1 MIYIIGAGAIGK
13 ALAVSLKVAH
23 KNVVLLRGSVDN
35 EPRRDEKL
43 SVELH
48 DKTELEAEI
57 EVSTLSNIPALEGL
71 VVLTN
76 KSYGNDSI
84 AQALKGKTAHSPIV
98 ILQNGLGVEQAFI
111 DHDFPGIYRC
121 VLFATSQVTAP
132 NRIRFK
138 PVAVSPVGIVKGNKN
153 DLETVVEQLNSPVF
167 QFKAEPDIQATIW
180 KKAIINS
187 VFNSVC
193 PLLETD
199 NGIFH
204 RDASVLGIAKR
215 VIQECVA
222 VAQESGIHLNAG
234 EVEEGL
240 LLISKSSEEQLISTL
255 QDIRNKRKTEIET
268 LNFAIVAVAKRLGK
282 ADMVMQTKLLGEL
295 TKLKSDLSR

>member
-1 MIYIIGAGAIGK
+1 
-13 ALAVSLKVAH
+13 
-23 KNVVLLRGSVDN
+23 
-35 EPRRDEKL
+35 
-43 SVELH
+43 
-48 DKTELEAEI
+48 
-57 EVSTLSNIPALEGL
+57 
-71 VVLTN
+71 
-76 KSYGNDSI
+76 
-84 AQALKGKTAHSPIV
+84 
-98 ILQNGLGVEQAFI
+98 
-111 DHDFPGIYRC
+111 
-121 VLFATSQVTAP
+121 
-132 NRIRFK
+132 
-138 PVAVSPVGIVKGNKN
+138 
-153 DLETVVEQLNSPVF
+153 LNSPVF